1 MEVEDA
7 FFSIVSVELFLF
19 LTLPPNLFNP
29 YSCLFRMTCVGQCMD
44 LINILDDTDVK
55 DNQMLIPSNKLGRK
69 RSVRSLLLGIFG
81 QILFWS

>member
-1 MEVEDA
+1 
-7 FFSIVSVELFLF
+7 
-19 LTLPPNLFNP
+19 
-29 YSCLFRMTCVGQCMD
+29 MD